1 MDHKALLKWTTKAV
15 AKITVPATV
24 RHGNIRKSSTLPAVS
39 SDTSRKACAVRW
51 QITNDSITS
60 ALTRRRVLLEKTCR
74 QTMPCLVA
82 RSARPGGH
90 HSNDRRRLEL
100 FPFTPGGRA
109 LDKPAMDER

>member
-1 MDHKALLKWTTKAV
+1 M
-15 AKITVPATV
+15 
-24 RHGNIRKSSTLPAVS
+24 
-39 SDTSRKACAVRW
+39 AVRW

-60 ALTRRRVLLEKTCR
+60 ALTRRRLLLEKTCR

-100 FPFTPGGRA
+100 FPFSPGGRA
-109 LDKPAMDER
+109 LDRGQAAMDER